1 MVIFGLYVYPWLHWL
16 LTHTHTRMYIMHLSC
31 TLQFSHRRDVLALVL
46 VSLWR
51 TCVCTVVIVCMHC
64 SPHSVPVQQCA
75 SGEIANG
82 VITDQ
87 LTDNGE
93 QVQSLT
99 CDAGYEAV
107 GGVTE
112 RECNH
117 TTGNWNA
124 PFSCEG

>member
-1 MVIFGLYVYPWLHWL
+1 M
-16 LTHTHTRMYIMHLSC
+16 
-31 TLQFSHRRDVLALVL
+31 
-46 VSLWR
+46 
-51 TCVCTVVIVCMHC
+51 CTVVIVCMRC

-75 SGEIANG
+75 YGDITNG
-82 VITDQ
+82 MITDD

-99 CDAGYEAV
+99 CDAGYQAV

-117 TTGNWNA
+117 TTGIWNA